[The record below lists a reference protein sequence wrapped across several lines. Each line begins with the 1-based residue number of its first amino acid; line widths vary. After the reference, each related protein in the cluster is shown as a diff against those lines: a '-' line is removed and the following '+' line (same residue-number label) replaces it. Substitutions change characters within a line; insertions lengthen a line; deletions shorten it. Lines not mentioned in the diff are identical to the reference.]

1 MQGHQLRNFRLH
13 VYVHHI
19 YSDYSLIPMPPTP
32 WSGYEG
38 THAGIVALLVKSCDV
53 SEDDLLQEAH
63 ALLLCPHLPVH
74 HHWENTIQP

>member
-1 MQGHQLRNFRLH
+1 
-13 VYVHHI
+13 
-19 YSDYSLIPMPPTP
+19 MPPTP
-32 WSGYEG
+32 WSGYEAA
-38 THAGIVALLVKSCDV
+38 HAGIVASLVKSCDV